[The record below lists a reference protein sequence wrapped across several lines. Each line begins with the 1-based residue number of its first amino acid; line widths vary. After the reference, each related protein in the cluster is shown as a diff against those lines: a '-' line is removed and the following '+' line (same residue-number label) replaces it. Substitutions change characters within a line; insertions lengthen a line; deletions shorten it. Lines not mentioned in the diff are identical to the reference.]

1 MFRAFS
7 YTTKE
12 QNHCFAP
19 DVTPLYEHFFTTK
32 KPDTIS
38 DFRTYPMR
46 KKGLEPSRRCQHQIL
61 SLACLPIPAL
71 PHFIHNTFV
80 CHEQD
85 IYYQLFL
92 HLSTLFYYFFSQTV
106 TVQPKKDESII
117 HELAQCIIDLFF
129 GAELLRQT
137 F

>member
-46 KKGLEPSRRCQHQIL
+46 KKGLEPSRRCQH
-61 SLACLPIPAL
+61 
-71 PHFIHNTFV
+71 
-80 CHEQD
+80 
-85 IYYQLFL
+85 
-92 HLSTLFYYFFSQTV
+92 
-106 TVQPKKDESII
+106 
-117 HELAQCIIDLFF
+117 
-129 GAELLRQT
+129 
-137 F
+137 